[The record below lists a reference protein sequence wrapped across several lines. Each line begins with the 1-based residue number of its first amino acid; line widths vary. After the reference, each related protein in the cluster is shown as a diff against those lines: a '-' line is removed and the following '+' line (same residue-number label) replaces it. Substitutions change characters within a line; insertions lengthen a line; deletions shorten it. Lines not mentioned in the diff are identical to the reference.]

1 MVTVSPWIHQLNR
14 KRSAIPLHENVDADV
29 VIVGGGIAG
38 VSTAYF
44 LLKYTEK
51 SIVLLEA
58 DKVAHGATGHNA
70 GQVASYF
77 ERPFSSLVEEY
88 GLDLAARGQEAIESA
103 WNLLDEMHHEIK
115 LSSPIH
121 KFTGHAGC
129 CSFEQVVGH
138 LENNYLREK
147 SGRLDLEN
155 ILIAEDAPYIKKIP
169 PKYVHL
175 YATIPREDILQL
187 LQTKNDAY
195 TAVISYQKGCMNSAI
210 FSEEVVLYLLNAYKD
225 RFSLYEETPVSTVT
239 LYKDTSTLQA
249 LGHEVR
255 AERVVLCTN
264 GFENFEIVNQAGP
277 NVDTRFHH
285 ALHGKVGYMAGY
297 IEPLDHDPI
306 AISYF
311 TLQGSSEDAPYFYL
325 TRRPH
330 TKHAHGQHNL
340 VCIGGLDQALPDT
353 ATYSREDSYDENI
366 KQELDGFLRA
376 NYEHIPSGETEYVFS
391 WHGLMGY
398 TTSGVRLIGSE
409 PHNPVL
415 LYNLGCNGVGILPS
429 IFGGKRISD
438 IFENKVDS
446 PSMFDPKRSM
456 ITG

>member
-14 KRSAIPLHENVDADV
+14 KRSVVPLHADAEADV
-29 VIVGGGIAG
+29 VVVGGGIAG

-44 LLKYTEK
+44 LLKYTRK
-51 SIVLLEA
+51 NVLLLEA

-77 ERPFSSLVEEY
+77 ERPFWSLAEEY
-88 GLDLAARGQEAIESA
+88 GLDLASRGQESVESA
-103 WNLLDEMHHEIK
+103 WGLLDEMRHEIA
-115 LSSPIH
+115 LSSPVY

-129 CSFEQVVGH
+129 CLLDQLLSH
-138 LENNYLREK
+138 LEDNYLREK
-147 SGRLDLEN
+147 SGRLELES
-155 ILIAEDAPYIKKIP
+155 ILVAEDAPYIKKIP
-169 PKYVHL
+169 SKYVHL
-175 YATIPREDILQL
+175 YATIPHEDILRL

-195 TAVISYQKGCMNSAI
+195 TAVVSYQKGCMNSAI
-210 FSEEVVLYLLNAYKD
+210 FSEEVILYLLDNYKE
-225 RFSLYEETPVSTVT
+225 RFSLYEETPVTTVT
-239 LYKDTSTLQA
+239 LKKDKCTLQA
-249 LGHEVR
+249 LSYEVR

-264 GFENFEIVNQAGP
+264 GFENFTIVNQSGP
-277 NVDTRFHH
+277 DIDTQFHH
-285 ALHGKVGYMAGY
+285 AVHGKVGYMAGY

-311 TLQGSSEDAPYFYL
+311 PPQDAQEDAPYFYL

-330 TKHAHGQHNL
+330 IKHSHGQHNL
-340 VCIGGLDQALPDT
+340 VCIGGLDQTLPD
-353 ATYSREDSYDENI
+353 AAMYSRENGYDEHI

-376 NYEHIPSGETEYVFS
+376 NYEHIPLEKTEYVFT

-398 TTSGVRLIGSE
+398 TTSGVRLIGPE

-429 IFGGKRISD
+429 VFGGKRISD
-438 IFENKVDS
+438 IFENKVSS
-446 PSMFDPKRSM
+446 PSIFDPKRSM
-456 ITG
+456 ITA